1 MTIECSQNVHSMFIS
16 KAIITLYKNFAN
28 SFVRDFTDLR
38 GLGYWKRDDAGGQN
52 SSAGKM
58 KKCRFFESTTEKN
71 VEIYGKRIGI
81 CAFCRKF
88 GKIDLKIV
96 KNDVQDICHVLY

>member
-52 SSAGKM
+52 SSAAKM
-58 KKCRFFESTTEKN
+58 KKCRFLKVQLKKMWKYMEKGPAFVRF
-71 VEIYGKRIGI
+71 VENS
-81 CAFCRKF
+81 
-88 GKIDLKIV
+88 V
-96 KNDVQDICHVLY
+96 K

>member
-28 SFVRDFTDLR
+28 SFVRDLTDLR

-58 KKCRFFESTTEKN
+58 KKCRFLKVQLKKMWKYMEKGPAFVRF
-71 VEIYGKRIGI
+71 VENS
-81 CAFCRKF
+81 
-88 GKIDLKIV
+88 V
-96 KNDVQDICHVLY
+96 K

>member
-1 MTIECSQNVHSMFIS
+1 MFIS

-58 KKCRFFESTTEKN
+58 KKCRFLKVQLKKMWKYMEKGPAFVRF
-71 VEIYGKRIGI
+71 VENP
-81 CAFCRKF
+81 
-88 GKIDLKIV
+88 V
-96 KNDVQDICHVLY
+96 K

>member
-28 SFVRDFTDLR
+28 SFVRDFKDLR

-58 KKCRFFESTTEKN
+58 KKCRF
-71 VEIYGKRIGI
+71 
-81 CAFCRKF
+81 
-88 GKIDLKIV
+88 LK
-96 KNDVQDICHVLY
+96 VQLKKM

>member
-1 MTIECSQNVHSMFIS
+1 MFIS

-52 SSAGKM
+52 RSAGKM
-58 KKCRFFESTTEKN
+58 KKCRFLKVQLKKMWKYMEKGPAFVRF
-71 VEIYGKRIGI
+71 VENS
-81 CAFCRKF
+81 
-88 GKIDLKIV
+88 V
-96 KNDVQDICHVLY
+96 K

>member
-1 MTIECSQNVHSMFIS
+1 MFIS

-58 KKCRFFESTTEKN
+58 KKCRFLKVQLKKMWKCMEKGPAFVRF
-71 VEIYGKRIGI
+71 VENS
-81 CAFCRKF
+81 
-88 GKIDLKIV
+88 V
-96 KNDVQDICHVLY
+96 K